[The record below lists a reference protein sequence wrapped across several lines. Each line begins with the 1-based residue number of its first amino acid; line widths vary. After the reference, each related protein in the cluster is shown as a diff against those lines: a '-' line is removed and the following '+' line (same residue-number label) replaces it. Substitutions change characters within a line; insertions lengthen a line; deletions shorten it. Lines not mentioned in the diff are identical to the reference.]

1 MEGNNMKKLLVLL
14 GAIALTFTLANAGE
28 KCESGKC
35 NGDMKKM
42 EKKCNGG
49 KCDASKKNVK
59 KCNGAKCSADK
70 KEKKEAPAKGK
81 CGQGKCG

>member
-1 MEGNNMKKLLVLL
+1 MKKLLVLL
-14 GAIALTFTLANAGE
+14 GAIALTFTLASAVEG

-42 EKKCNGG
+42 EKKADGA
-49 KCDASKKNVK
+49 KCGATHKKETA
-59 KCNGAKCSADK
+59 GKCSADK

-81 CGQGKCG
+81 CG

>member
-1 MEGNNMKKLLVLL
+1 MKKLLVLL
-14 GAIALTFTLANAGE
+14 GAIALTFTLASAAEG

-42 EKKCNGG
+42 EKKADGAKCSSDKKSEKKCNGG
-49 KCDASKKNVK
+49 KCS
-59 KCNGAKCSADK
+59 GDK
-70 KEKKEAPAKGK
+70 KETKEAPEKGK

>member
-1 MEGNNMKKLLVLL
+1 MKKLLVLL
-14 GAIALTFTLANAGE
+14 GAIALTLTLASAAEG

-42 EKKCNGG
+42 EKKADGA
-49 KCDASKKNVK
+49 KCGAAHKKETA
-59 KCNGAKCSADK
+59 GKCSADK